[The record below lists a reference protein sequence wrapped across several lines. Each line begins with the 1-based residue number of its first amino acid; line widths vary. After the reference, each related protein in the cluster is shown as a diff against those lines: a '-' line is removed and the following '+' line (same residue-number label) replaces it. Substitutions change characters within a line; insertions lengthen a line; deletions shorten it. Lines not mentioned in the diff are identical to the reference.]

1 MSFINSQ
8 YGRTLISRI
17 RQKKNVQLNYDKLLE
32 IFLCKCY
39 EQQYKQVKTAEN
51 DPNYQSNTLR
61 VSNLLLNASFTGGS
75 KLKFGNTY
83 LNPDLQPIMDSLGSM
98 EGQSGG
104 SYKPLRNKF

>member
-1 MSFINSQ
+1 MSSINSQ
-8 YGRTLISRI
+8 FGKTLISRI
-17 RQKKNVQLNYDKLLE
+17 RQKKSVQLNYDKLLE
-32 IFLCKCY
+32 IFICKCY

-61 VSNLLLNASFTGGS
+61 VSNLLLNASFTGGG

-83 LNPDLQPIMDSLGSM
+83 LSPDIQPIMDSLGSI

-104 SYKPLRNKF
+104 SYTPLRNKF